1 MGEKR
6 CLTSLL
12 TAAKE
17 TNLKALKLVIIMF
30 LLYLSHLYYFVLV
43 SFLSFLSFCT
53 PRRRVRAFFFLIST
67 ECPTLKKPRNGKL
80 SCRSVSGKLL
90 CIMSCEEG
98 YSFNSEAM
106 TMYGCG
112 PDTNWKWN
120 GMEELVQP
128 TCSSE

>member
-1 MGEKR
+1 M
-6 CLTSLL
+6 TSLL

-17 TNLKALKLVIIMF
+17 SNVKALKLVITMF
-30 LLYLSHLYYFVLV
+30 LLYLNHLYYFVLV
-43 SFLSFLSFCT
+43 SFLSFFIILHLKKKSES
-53 PRRRVRAFFFLIST
+53 VFFLIST
-67 ECPTLKKPRNGKL
+67 ECPTLKEPRNGKL

-120 GMEELVQP
+120 GMEEVVQP